1 MKTSL
6 QLKIGQQLTMTPQ
19 LQQAIRLLQ
28 LSALDLQ
35 QEIQQT
41 LYSNP
46 LLELSEEV
54 ERPTADS
61 EQSTEAA
68 PAADGDSDDGWD
80 NDIPTEL
87 AMDTSWEDIY
97 QSSGSGN
104 QSSQSNSGEAPDYE
118 AIHTVTESLTDHLI
132 WQLNLTPFSDTD
144 RVIAMAL
151 IDAIEPTGM
160 LGQELTDIHQSLG
173 GDEFIE
179 MDEIVAVLHRLQH
192 FDPPGVAAR
201 TVAECLLIQL
211 HQFSATTPYLEEART
226 LVRDHLAIVA
236 DRDLKLLERRT
247 GFDEER
253 LRHAIRLIQSL
264 RAHPGDA
271 INSGDMEYVIPDI
284 RVRKRDGVWR
294 VSLTSENT
302 PRICINEQYA
312 KLVQR
317 ADTSD
322 QNQFLRNHLQEARW
336 FLRSLESR
344 NDTLLR
350 VAGCIVDMQKEFLEV
365 GPVAMRP
372 MILADVA
379 ERLELH
385 ESTISRVTTQ
395 KYIDT
400 PQGIFELKYF
410 FSSHVSTSAGGE
422 CSSTAIRAMLKKM
435 IEEEDPAKPLSD
447 SKLTTM
453 LCETGIEVARR
464 TVAKYRESLNIPSS
478 SERKRI
484 KQQF

>member
-28 LSALDLQ
+28 LSSLDLQ
-35 QEIQQT
+35 QEIQQA

-54 ERPTADS
+54 ERPTAES
-61 EQSTEAA
+61 EQPAEAA
-68 PAADGDSDDGWD
+68 PTADADSDGWD

-104 QSSQSNSGEAPDYE
+104 QSSQSSGGEAPDYE

-144 RVIAMAL
+144 RVVAMAL

-173 GDEFIE
+173 GDEFVE

-201 TVAECLLIQL
+201 TVPECLLIQL
-211 HQFSATTPYLEEART
+211 NQFPATTPFLTDAKT
-226 LVRDHLAIVA
+226 LVRDHLSVVA

-247 GFDEER
+247 GLDEQR
-253 LRHAIRLIQSL
+253 LRNAIRLIQSL

-294 VSLTSENT
+294 VTLTSENT

-344 NDTLLR
+344 NDTLMR

-400 PQGIFELKYF
+400 PQGIYELKYF

-435 IEEEDPAKPLSD
+435 IGEEDPAKPLSD

-453 LCETGIEVARR
+453 LGDTGIEVARR

>member
-6 QLKIGQQLTMTPQ
+6 QLKIGQHLTMTPQ

-35 QEIQQT
+35 QEIQQA

-46 LLELSEEV
+46 LLELSDEV
-54 ERPTADS
+54 ERPGGDG
-61 EQSTEAA
+61 EQNAEAAEAA
-68 PAADGDSDDGWD
+68 PDADSDGWD
-80 NDIPTEL
+80 SDIPTEL

-97 QSSGSGN
+97 QSSGSGS
-104 QSSQSNSGEAPDYE
+104 QSSQNSGGDTPDFE

-144 RVIAMAL
+144 RAIALAL
-151 IDAIEPTGM
+151 IDAVEPTGM
-160 LGQELTDIHQSLG
+160 LGQPLEDIHQSLG
-173 GDEFIE
+173 GDEFVE
-179 MDEIVAVLHRLQH
+179 MDEIVAVLRRLQH

-201 TVAECLLIQL
+201 DVPECLLIQL
-211 HQFSATTPYLEEART
+211 NQFAATTPYLEEAKT
-226 LVRDHLAIVA
+226 LVREHLNTVA

-253 LRHAIRLIQSL
+253 LRQAIRLIQSL

-294 VSLTSENT
+294 VSLTSDNT

-317 ADTSD
+317 ADSSE

-395 KYIDT
+395 K
-400 PQGIFELKYF
+400 
-410 FSSHVSTSAGGE
+410 
-422 CSSTAIRAMLKKM
+422 
-435 IEEEDPAKPLSD
+435 
-447 SKLTTM
+447 
-453 LCETGIEVARR
+453 
-464 TVAKYRESLNIPSS
+464 
-478 SERKRI
+478 
-484 KQQF
+484 